1 MKCDVQHCTKVKK
14 KYGKLFFIFIFNGRK
29 KVQKK
34 LVHHNFEWVTPRWL
48 DICWAA
54 LAALKANHVTT
65 GKELNNCQADNGV
78 TFFCRTFLRA
88 GHQPSGAYSA
98 DVLLLLPLAIDLIY
112 ELTEMV

>member
-1 MKCDVQHCTKVKK
+1 MTTFPLDVQQL
-14 KYGKLFFIFIFNGRK
+14 LFFLFYFRFENGA
-29 KVQKK
+29 QKK

-98 DVLLLLPLAIDLIY
+98 DDVLLLLPLAIDLIY

>member
-78 TFFCRTFLRA
+78 TFFV
-88 GHQPSGAYSA
+88 GHFYAPVISLLVPIQLMSYCYS
-98 DVLLLLPLAIDLIY
+98 LWPLI
-112 ELTEMV
+112 